1 MFLIHIFYAIAEPI
15 ILKTTTPRSPFPD
28 VFTTIS
34 PRPSVIW
41 PNLIKNVSESSLQ
54 NTTEIIPP
62 LEDIEHEG
70 LDEPQDIHVP
80 VPIVPY
86 DFDNWRNITK
96 PYFPIDFPHDVEH
109 VEESTEKVNNM
120 TTKRPP
126 SLQVLA
132 NFTQYCPPAKSRNLF
147 WNWTLAVSC
156 NKIDMKRVDD
166 TNFLLILR
174 VT

>member
-1 MFLIHIFYAIAEPI
+1 M
-15 ILKTTTPRSPFPD
+15 
-28 VFTTIS
+28 
-34 PRPSVIW
+34 IW

-62 LEDIEHEG
+62 LEIEEINEG

-96 PYFPIDFPHDVEH
+96 PYFPIDFPHELEH
-109 VEESTEKVNNM
+109 VEEAHDEEINNA

-147 WNWTLAVSC
+147 WNWTLAVSLEK
-156 NKIDMKRVDD
+156 NQKNHDY
-166 TNFLLILR
+166 LIEFFSSLG
-174 VT
+174 